1 MRSRQVSAHA
11 VSVAV
16 HGALAGALMSLVP
29 AAPLVLHAP
38 VDDGASTPVV
48 VFIAPRDALFAQP
61 AERDH
66 PTTPKAPADDLG
78 IHVEEGAST
87 VTIGD
92 FRIDFGKVAEHA
104 AALFPFLTGN
114 LSLERIAANARTSR
128 STRLINP
135 FGGAERADDRAAR
148 LTMSASAM
156 QALLDKTWSRR
167 ERWHAF
173 QPLVPLLQGYHP
185 DDGDL
190 AALLRGYVVQNGL
203 QPYAD
208 PGIRD
213 PRLWTE
219 LALAADHA
227 AFIDLISRYI
237 GDHPSTKTTTEL
249 LFLLDAMVQG
259 SYDAL
264 TTLLDVV
271 PDADLEWTGASNAD
285 AVRAIVTI
293 QKHYREELERRG
305 LTSRDAIRL
314 YFDEA
319 RLSVLTNIIA
329 TTPRGYRA
337 GDAQVLVGSIYWRQG
352 RTDEAVDVWNRM
364 TVDRE
369 GVHARMASE
378 ILDAIRGRD
387 VRQLDIRSVN
397 RAIEGNRSRW
407 VSAAYERLRQFG
419 YHFNTY

>member
-1 MRSRQVSAHA
+1 
-11 VSVAV
+11 VAV
-16 HGALAGALMSLVP
+16 HAAIAVVLMSLVP
-29 AAPLVLHAP
+29 AVPRILRAPA
-38 VDDGASTPVV
+38 DAGDSAPVV

-61 AERDH
+61 AERDR
-66 PTTPKAPADDLG
+66 PSAPKAPADDLG

-104 AALFPFLTGN
+104 GSLFPFLTGN
-114 LSLERIAANARTSR
+114 LSLERIAASARPSR
-128 STRLINP
+128 STRLMNP
-135 FGGAERADDRAAR
+135 FGGTARADAEVPG
-148 LTMSASAM
+148 LTMSPSAM

-173 QPLVPLLQGYHP
+173 QPLVPLLDGYHP

-208 PGIRD
+208 PRIRD

-219 LALAADHA
+219 LALAADHTR
-227 AFIDLISRYI
+227 FIDLIGRYV
-237 GDHPSTKTTTEL
+237 GDHPSTKTATEL

-264 TTLLDVV
+264 ITLLDVV
-271 PDADLEWTGASNAD
+271 PDADLEWTRASNAD

-293 QKHYREELERRG
+293 QKHYRAELERRG

-319 RLSVLTNIIA
+319 RLSILTNIIA
-329 TTPRGYRA
+329 TTPGGYRA
-337 GDAQVLVGSIYWRQG
+337 SDAQVLVGSIDWKQG
-352 RTDEAVDVWNRM
+352 RTDDAVDVWNRM
-364 TVDRE
+364 TIDRD
-369 GVHARMASE
+369 GVHARMANE

-397 RAIEGNRSRW
+397 RALEGDRSRW
-407 VSAAYERLRQFG
+407 VSTSYERLRQFG

>member
-1 MRSRQVSAHA
+1 MSRATLSDGRVVESTDNLLGRLNGLVGGKTGHTSDAGWSQAAFARKGGVGITA
-11 VSVAV
+11 V
-16 HGALAGALMSLVP
+16 
-29 AAPLVLHAP
+29 VLGSP
-38 VDDGASTPVV
+38 TE
-48 VFIAPRDALFAQP
+48 AQ
-61 AERDH
+61 R
-66 PTTPKAPADDLG
+66 
-78 IHVEEGAST
+78 
-87 VTIGD
+87 
-92 FRIDFGKVAEHA
+92 
-104 AALFPFLTGN
+104 
-114 LSLERIAANARTSR
+114 
-128 STRLINP
+128 
-135 FGGAERADDRAAR
+135 
-148 LTMSASAM
+148 
-156 QALLDKTWSRR
+156 
-167 ERWHAF
+167 
-173 QPLVPLLQGYHP
+173 
-185 DDGDL
+185 DGDL

-237 GDHPSTKTTTEL
+237 GEHPSTKTTTEL

-271 PDADLEWTGASNAD
+271 PAADLEWTRASNAD
-285 AVRAIVTI
+285 AIRAIVTI

-319 RLSVLTNIIA
+319 RLSILTNIIA

-337 GDAQVLVGSIYWRQG
+337 GDAQVIVGSIYWRQG
-352 RTDEAVDVWNRM
+352 RTDDAVDVWKRM

-397 RAIEGNRSRW
+397 RAIDGDQSRW
-407 VSAAYERLRQFG
+407 VSTSYERLRQFG
-419 YHFNTY
+419 FHFNTY